1 MIECE
6 NQVRYLAMTLHK
18 LNRELH
24 GACKVEMKP
33 TRSGPGAG
41 REMSGLSLPTLIM
54 CFDVLVLNGPAVCVC
69 FTHGINGF

>member
-24 GACKVEMKP
+24 GACKVENETNQEWP
-33 TRSGPGAG
+33 TRGQRDVRPLATNLDNVLRCAG
-41 REMSGLSLPTLIM
+41 T
-54 CFDVLVLNGPAVCVC
+54 
-69 FTHGINGF
+69 